1 MPFECP
7 LCTSRRPFLRVEKF
21 KNSYGD
27 ICVRVYQNTGGTAPW
42 KANGFE
48 AIWKANGWFETNLS
62 NANAGGGA
70 QIVEAYTVCRN
81 GHVALDDPGVGDAHK
96 VCTLGSVG
104 SGKSQLLHRLLQLD
118 PPIWDQAPQDDREPV
133 EVFISHKSLP
143 YGASPIDNPEEVV
156 ATVAANSEPLRIK
169 LLNLLRMKLKLQG
182 VRRRN
187 PLTGERETA
196 PVSILVDEIL
206 LRYFESEYA
215 DDPEYA
221 QEQANE
227 WGTNLRAPY
236 LYPITLT
243 KGGASATKHLAIVDL
258 PGEATREW
266 TTPTNN
272 PYVNSDDDL
281 SQLEDSATILA
292 IVDPVLA
299 DWCFNRLDGGTRSLA
314 LRPISDETTTTR
326 ETMRAESSAITRK
339 LLQDISHEVQNVDN
353 ASLTVIVISKCD
365 AIRYA
370 LEHAS
375 EDAPRG
381 QYDIGRWNDLIPKKQ
396 AVPFVRSAKNALSR
410 LSGRVED
417 SQPMASAQV
426 REFCNKFRMAP
437 DTRIQDHVA
446 ASLLADLSDPR
457 KFWNLVM
464 TGDEFDLTVNMFEL
478 PGGAVTHTVSLN
490 DPGNL
495 KPHSFAVESA
505 ASSWNRGISGERIQM
520 QDVAACALASALLAT
535 IVSENTVAQL
545 NANARPTYA
554 LTAARYRIAEDG
566 GEHTSDGAQAGC
578 FQALRHIIS
587 PALGV

>member
-1 MPFECP
+1 MPLECP
-7 LCTSRRPFLRVEKF
+7 LCASRRPFLRVERF
-21 KNSYGD
+21 KNSDGR
-27 ICVRVYQNTGGTAPW
+27 IGVRAYQDTGGIAAW
-42 KANGFE
+42 RANGFE
-48 AIWKANGWFETNLS
+48 SIPSDA
-62 NANAGGGA
+62 GA
-70 QIVEAYTVCRN
+70 QVVEAYTVCRN
-81 GHVALDDPGVGDAHK
+81 GHVALDDPGVGAAHK

-118 PPIWDQAPQDDREPV
+118 PPIWDQAPQNDREPV
-133 EVFISHKSLP
+133 GVFVSHKPLP
-143 YGASPIDNPEEVV
+143 YGASPIDNPDEVV
-156 ATVAANSEPLRIK
+156 ATAAANSEPLRTA
-169 LLNLLRMKLKLQG
+169 LLNLFRMELRLRE

-187 PLTGERETA
+187 PLTGDRET
-196 PVSILVDEIL
+196 VLVGTLVDEIL

-215 DDPEYA
+215 DDLEYA
-221 QEQANE
+221 QELADD

-243 KGGASATKHLAIVDL
+243 TGGTSLTKHLAIVDL

-299 DWCFNRLDGGTRSLA
+299 DWCFNRLDDSTRSLA

-339 LLQDISHEVQNVDN
+339 LLQDISHEVQDADN
-353 ASLTVIVISKCD
+353 ASLTVIAISKCD

-375 EDAPRG
+375 KDAPRG
-381 QYDIGRWNDLIPKKQ
+381 QYDIGRWNSLIPKEQ
-396 AVPFVRSAKNALSR
+396 VGPFVRSAKNALSR
-410 LSGRVED
+410 MSGRVEA

-426 REFCNKFRMAP
+426 REFFDKFRMAP
-437 DTRIQDHVA
+437 GMQIHAT
-446 ASLLADLSDPR
+446 ASLLADLSDPW

-464 TGDEFDLTVNMFEL
+464 TGEEFNLAVNMFTL

-490 DPGNL
+490 DPSNL

-505 ASSWNRGISGERIQM
+505 ASSWNRGVSGERIQM

-535 IVSENTVAQL
+535 IISENTVAQL
-545 NANARPTYA
+545 NASARPTYA

>member
-1 MPFECP
+1 MSLECP
-7 LCTSRRPFLRVEKF
+7 LCASRRPFLRVERF
-21 KNSYGD
+21 KNSDGR
-27 ICVRVYQNTGGTAPW
+27 IGVRAYQDTGGIAAW
-42 KANGFE
+42 RVNGFE
-48 AIWKANGWFETNLS
+48 SIPSDT
-62 NANAGGGA
+62 GA
-70 QIVEAYTVCRN
+70 QVVEAYTVCHN
-81 GHVALDDPGVGDAHK
+81 GHVALDDPGVGAAHK

-104 SGKSQLLHRLLQLD
+104 SGKSQFLHRLLQLD

-133 EVFISHKSLP
+133 GVFISHKPLP

-156 ATVAANSEPLRIK
+156 ATAAANSEPLRTT
-169 LLNLLRMKLKLQG
+169 LLNLFRMKLKLRG

-187 PLTGERETA
+187 PVTGERETA
-196 PVSILVDEIL
+196 LVSTLVDEIL

-215 DDPEYA
+215 DDLEYA
-221 QEQANE
+221 QELADD

-243 KGGASATKHLAIVDL
+243 TGGTSLTKHLAIVDL

-299 DWCFNRLDGGTRSLA
+299 DWCFNRLDDSTRSLA

-339 LLQDISHEVQNVDN
+339 LLQDISHEVQDADN
-353 ASLTVIVISKCD
+353 ASLTVIAISKCD

-375 EDAPRG
+375 KDAPRG
-381 QYDIGRWNDLIPKKQ
+381 QYDIGRWNDLIPKEQ
-396 AVPFVRSAKNALSR
+396 VGPFVRSAKNALSR
-410 LSGRVED
+410 MSGRVEA

-426 REFCNKFRMAP
+426 REFFDKFRMAP
-437 DTRIQDHVA
+437 GMQIHAT
-446 ASLLADLSDPR
+446 ASLLADLSDPW

-464 TGDEFDLTVNMFEL
+464 TGEEFNLAVNMFTL

-490 DPGNL
+490 DPSNL

-505 ASSWNRGISGERIQM
+505 ASSWNRGVSGERIQM

-535 IVSENTVAQL
+535 IISENTVAQL
-545 NANARPTYA
+545 NASARPTYA

>member
-1 MPFECP
+1 MPLECP
-7 LCTSRRPFLRVEKF
+7 LCASRRPFLRVERF
-21 KNSYGD
+21 KNSDGR
-27 ICVRVYQNTGGTAPW
+27 IGVRAYQDTGGIAAW
-42 KANGFE
+42 RANGFE
-48 AIWKANGWFETNLS
+48 SIPSDA
-62 NANAGGGA
+62 GA
-70 QIVEAYTVCRN
+70 QVVEAYTVCRN
-81 GHVALDDPGVGDAHK
+81 GHVALDDPGVGAAHK

-118 PPIWDQAPQDDREPV
+118 PPIWDQAPQNDREPV
-133 EVFISHKSLP
+133 GVFVSHKPLP
-143 YGASPIDNPEEVV
+143 YGASPIDNPDEVV
-156 ATVAANSEPLRIK
+156 ATAAANSEPLRTA
-169 LLNLLRMKLKLQG
+169 LLNLFRMELRLRE

-187 PLTGERETA
+187 PLTGDRET
-196 PVSILVDEIL
+196 VLVGTLVDEIL

-215 DDPEYA
+215 DDLEYA
-221 QEQANE
+221 QELADD

-243 KGGASATKHLAIVDL
+243 TGGISLTKHLAIVDL

-326 ETMRAESSAITRK
+326 QTMRAESSAITRK
-339 LLQDISHEVQNVDN
+339 LLQDISHEVQDADN
-353 ASLTVIVISKCD
+353 ASLTVIAISKCD

-375 EDAPRG
+375 KDAPRG
-381 QYDIGRWNDLIPKKQ
+381 QYDIGRWNDLIPKEQ
-396 AVPFVRSAKNALSR
+396 VGPFVRSAKNALSR
-410 LSGRVED
+410 MSGRVEA

-426 REFCNKFRMAP
+426 REFFDKFRMAP
-437 DTRIQDHVA
+437 GMQIHAT
-446 ASLLADLSDPR
+446 ASLLADLSDPW

-464 TGDEFDLTVNMFEL
+464 TGEEFNLAVNMFTL

-490 DPGNL
+490 DPSNL

-505 ASSWNRGISGERIQM
+505 ASSWNRGVSGERIQM

-535 IVSENTVAQL
+535 IISENTVAQL
-545 NANARPTYA
+545 NASARPTYA

>member
-1 MPFECP
+1 MPLECP
-7 LCTSRRPFLRVEKF
+7 LCASRRPFLRVERF
-21 KNSYGD
+21 KNSDGK
-27 ICVRVYQNTGGTAPW
+27 IGVRAYQDTGGAAAW
-42 KANGFE
+42 RANGFE
-48 AIWKANGWFETNLS
+48 SIPSDA
-62 NANAGGGA
+62 GA
-70 QIVEAYTVCRN
+70 QVIEAYTVCRN
-81 GHVALDDPGVGDAHK
+81 GHIALDDPGVGAAHK

-133 EVFISHKSLP
+133 GVFISHKPLP
-143 YGASPIDNPEEVV
+143 YGASPIDNPDEVV
-156 ATVAANSEPLRIK
+156 ATAAANSEPLRTA
-169 LLNLLRMKLKLQG
+169 LLNLFRMELRLRE

-187 PLTGERETA
+187 PLTGDRET
-196 PVSILVDEIL
+196 VLVGTLVDEIL

-215 DDPEYA
+215 DDLEYA
-221 QEQANE
+221 QELADD

-243 KGGASATKHLAIVDL
+243 TGGTSLTKHLAIVDL

-299 DWCFNRLDGGTRSLA
+299 DWCFNRLDGSTRSLA

-339 LLQDISHEVQNVDN
+339 LLQDISHEVQDADN
-353 ASLTVIVISKCD
+353 ASLTVIAISKCD

-375 EDAPRG
+375 KDAPRG
-381 QYDIGRWNDLIPKKQ
+381 QYDIGRWNDLIPKEQ
-396 AVPFVRSAKNALSR
+396 VGPFVRSAKNALSR
-410 LSGRVED
+410 MSGRVEA

-426 REFCNKFRMAP
+426 REFFDKFRMAP
-437 DTRIQDHVA
+437 GMQIHAT
-446 ASLLADLSDPR
+446 ASLLADLSDPW

-464 TGDEFDLTVNMFEL
+464 TGEEFNLAVNMFTL

-490 DPGNL
+490 DPSNL

-505 ASSWNRGISGERIQM
+505 ASSWNRGVSGERIQM

-535 IVSENTVAQL
+535 IISENTVAQL
-545 NANARPTYA
+545 NASARPTYA

>member
-1 MPFECP
+1 MPLECP
-7 LCTSRRPFLRVEKF
+7 LCASRRPFLRVERF
-21 KNSYGD
+21 KNSDGR
-27 ICVRVYQNTGGTAPW
+27 IGVRAYQDTGGIAAW
-42 KANGFE
+42 RANGFE
-48 AIWKANGWFETNLS
+48 SIPSDA
-62 NANAGGGA
+62 GA
-70 QIVEAYTVCRN
+70 QVVEAYTVCRN
-81 GHVALDDPGVGDAHK
+81 GHVALDDPGVGAAHK

-118 PPIWDQAPQDDREPV
+118 PPIWDQAPQNDREPV
-133 EVFISHKSLP
+133 GVFISHKPLP
-143 YGASPIDNPEEVV
+143 YGASPIDNPDEVV
-156 ATVAANSEPLRIK
+156 ATAAANSEPLRTA
-169 LLNLLRMKLKLQG
+169 LLNLFRMELRLRE

-187 PLTGERETA
+187 PLTGDRET
-196 PVSILVDEIL
+196 VLVGTLVDEIL

-215 DDPEYA
+215 DDLEYA
-221 QEQANE
+221 QELADD

-243 KGGASATKHLAIVDL
+243 TGGISLTKHLAIVDL

-339 LLQDISHEVQNVDN
+339 LLQDISHEVQDADN
-353 ASLTVIVISKCD
+353 ASLTVIAISKCD

-375 EDAPRG
+375 KDAPRG
-381 QYDIGRWNDLIPKKQ
+381 QYDIGRWNGLIPKEQ
-396 AVPFVRSAKNALSR
+396 VGPFVRSAKNALSR
-410 LSGRVED
+410 MSGRVEA

-426 REFCNKFRMAP
+426 REFFDKFRMAP
-437 DTRIQDHVA
+437 GMQIHAT
-446 ASLLADLSDPR
+446 ASLLADLSDPW

-464 TGDEFDLTVNMFEL
+464 TGEEFNLAVNMFTL

-490 DPGNL
+490 DPSNL

-505 ASSWNRGISGERIQM
+505 ASSWNRGVSGERIQM

-535 IVSENTVAQL
+535 IISENTVAQL
-545 NANARPTYA
+545 NASARPTYA

>member
-1 MPFECP
+1 MEAHMPLECP
-7 LCTSRRPFLRVEKF
+7 LCASRRPFLRVERF
-21 KNSYGD
+21 KNSDGR
-27 ICVRVYQNTGGTAPW
+27 IGVRAYQDTGGIAAW
-42 KANGFE
+42 RANGFE
-48 AIWKANGWFETNLS
+48 SIPSDA
-62 NANAGGGA
+62 GA
-70 QIVEAYTVCRN
+70 QVVEAYTVCRN
-81 GHVALDDPGVGDAHK
+81 GHVALDDPGVGAAHK

-133 EVFISHKSLP
+133 GVFISHKPLP
-143 YGASPIDNPEEVV
+143 YGASPIDNPDEVV
-156 ATVAANSEPLRIK
+156 ATAAANSEPLRTA
-169 LLNLLRMKLKLQG
+169 LLNLFRMELRLRE

-187 PLTGERETA
+187 PLTGDRET
-196 PVSILVDEIL
+196 VLVGTLVDEIL

-215 DDPEYA
+215 DDLEYA
-221 QEQANE
+221 QELADD

-243 KGGASATKHLAIVDL
+243 TGGTSLTKHLAIVDL

-299 DWCFNRLDGGTRSLA
+299 DWCFNRLDDSTRSLA

-339 LLQDISHEVQNVDN
+339 LLQDISHEVQDADN
-353 ASLTVIVISKCD
+353 ASLTVIAISKCD

-375 EDAPRG
+375 ENAPRG
-381 QYDIGRWNDLIPKKQ
+381 QYDIGRWNDLIPKEQ
-396 AVPFVRSAKNALSR
+396 VGPFVRSAKNALSR
-410 LSGRVED
+410 MSGRVEA

-426 REFCNKFRMAP
+426 REFFDKFRMAP
-437 DTRIQDHVA
+437 GMQIHAT
-446 ASLLADLSDPR
+446 ASLLADLSDPW

-464 TGDEFDLTVNMFEL
+464 TGEEFNLAVNMFTL

-490 DPGNL
+490 DPSNL

-505 ASSWNRGISGERIQM
+505 ASSWNRGVSGERIQM

-535 IVSENTVAQL
+535 IISENTVAQL
-545 NANARPTYA
+545 NASARPTYA

>member
-1 MPFECP
+1 MSLECP
-7 LCTSRRPFLRVEKF
+7 LCASRRPFLRVERF
-21 KNSYGD
+21 KNSDGG
-27 ICVRVYQNTGGTAPW
+27 IGVRAYQDTGGIAAW
-42 KANGFE
+42 RANGFE
-48 AIWKANGWFETNLS
+48 SIPSDA
-62 NANAGGGA
+62 GA
-70 QIVEAYTVCRN
+70 QVVEAYTVCRN
-81 GHVALDDPGVGDAHK
+81 GHVALDNPEVGAAHK

-118 PPIWDQAPQDDREPV
+118 PPVWGQAPQDDRTPV
-133 EVFISHKSLP
+133 GVFISHKPLP
-143 YGASPIDNPEEVV
+143 YGAPPIDNPNEVV
-156 ATVAANSEPLRIK
+156 ATAAANSESLRNT
-169 LLNLLRMKLKLQG
+169 LLNLFRLELKLRG
-182 VRRRN
+182 VRRWN
-187 PLTGERETA
+187 PITGGRETA
-196 PVSILVDEIL
+196 LVSTLVDEIL
-206 LRYFESEYA
+206 FRYFESQYA

-221 QEQANE
+221 QEQADD

-243 KGGASATKHLAIVDL
+243 RGGTSSTKHLAIVDL

-266 TTPTNN
+266 TTPTSN

-299 DWCFNRLDGGTRSLA
+299 DWCFNKLDDSTRRLA

-326 ETMRAESSAITRK
+326 QTMRTESSSITRK
-339 LLQDISHEVQNVDN
+339 LLQDISHQVHNVDN

-375 EDAPRG
+375 ENAPRG
-381 QYDIGRWNDLIPKKQ
+381 RYDIGRWNDLIPKEQ
-396 AVPFVRSAKNALSR
+396 VGPFVHSAKNALSQ
-410 LSGRVED
+410 LSDRVEN
-417 SQPMASAQV
+417 SKITASARV
-426 REFCNKFRMAP
+426 REFLDKFRMAP
-437 DTRIQDHVA
+437 VSMQDHVA
-446 ASLLADLSDPR
+446 ASLLANLSDPWR
-457 KFWNLVM
+457 FWNLVM
-464 TGDEFDLTVNMFEL
+464 TGEEFDLAVNMFTL

-490 DPGNL
+490 DTGNL
-495 KPHSFAVESA
+495 KPHSFIVESA
-505 ASSWNRGISGERIQM
+505 ASSWNRGVSGERVQM
-520 QDVAACALASALLAT
+520 QDVAACALASALLAS

-545 NANARPTYA
+545 NANACPTYA

-566 GEHTSDGAQAGC
+566 GEQTSDGAQAGC

>member
-1 MPFECP
+1 MPLECP
-7 LCTSRRPFLRVEKF
+7 LCASRRPFLRVERF
-21 KNSYGD
+21 KNSDGR
-27 ICVRVYQNTGGTAPW
+27 IGVRAYQDTGGIAAW
-42 KANGFE
+42 RANGFE
-48 AIWKANGWFETNLS
+48 SIPS
-62 NANAGGGA
+62 DAGA
-70 QIVEAYTVCRN
+70 RVVEAYTVCCN
-81 GHVALDDPGVGDAHK
+81 GHVALNDPGVGAAHK

-118 PPIWDQAPQDDREPV
+118 PPIWDQAPQNDREPV
-133 EVFISHKSLP
+133 GVFVSHKPLP
-143 YGASPIDNPEEVV
+143 YGASPIDNPDEVV
-156 ATVAANSEPLRIK
+156 ATAAANSEPLRTA
-169 LLNLLRMKLKLQG
+169 LLNLFRMELRLRE

-187 PLTGERETA
+187 PLTGDRET
-196 PVSILVDEIL
+196 VLVGTLVDEIL

-215 DDPEYA
+215 DDLEYA
-221 QEQANE
+221 QELADD

-243 KGGASATKHLAIVDL
+243 TGGTSLTKHLAIVDL

-299 DWCFNRLDGGTRSLA
+299 DWCFNRLDDSTRSLA

-339 LLQDISHEVQNVDN
+339 LLQDISHEVQDADN
-353 ASLTVIVISKCD
+353 ASLTVIAISKCD

-375 EDAPRG
+375 ENAPRG
-381 QYDIGRWNDLIPKKQ
+381 QYDIGRWNDLIPKEQ
-396 AVPFVRSAKNALSR
+396 VGPFVRSAKNALSR
-410 LSGRVED
+410 MSGRVEA

-426 REFCNKFRMAP
+426 REFFDKFRMAP
-437 DTRIQDHVA
+437 GMQIHAT
-446 ASLLADLSDPR
+446 ASLLADLSDPW

-464 TGDEFDLTVNMFEL
+464 TGEEFNLAVNMFTL

-490 DPGNL
+490 DPSNL

-505 ASSWNRGISGERIQM
+505 ASSWNRGVSGERIQM

-535 IVSENTVAQL
+535 IISENTVAQL
-545 NANARPTYA
+545 NASARPTYA

>member
-1 MPFECP
+1 MPLECP
-7 LCTSRRPFLRVEKF
+7 LCASRRPFLRVERF
-21 KNSYGD
+21 KNSDGR
-27 ICVRVYQNTGGTAPW
+27 IGVRAYQDTGGIAAW
-42 KANGFE
+42 RANGFE
-48 AIWKANGWFETNLS
+48 SIPSDA
-62 NANAGGGA
+62 GA
-70 QIVEAYTVCRN
+70 QVVEAYTVCRN
-81 GHVALDDPGVGDAHK
+81 GHVALDDPGVGAAHK

-133 EVFISHKSLP
+133 GVFVSHKPLP
-143 YGASPIDNPEEVV
+143 YGASPIDNPDEVV
-156 ATVAANSEPLRIK
+156 ATAAANSEPLRTA
-169 LLNLLRMKLKLQG
+169 LLNLFRMELRLRE

-187 PLTGERETA
+187 PLTGDRET
-196 PVSILVDEIL
+196 VLVGTLVDEIL

-215 DDPEYA
+215 DDLEYA
-221 QEQANE
+221 QELADD

-243 KGGASATKHLAIVDL
+243 TGGTSLTKHLAIVDL

-299 DWCFNRLDGGTRSLA
+299 DWCFNRLDDSTRSLA

-339 LLQDISHEVQNVDN
+339 LLQDISHEVQDADN
-353 ASLTVIVISKCD
+353 ASLTVIAISKCD

-375 EDAPRG
+375 KDAPRG
-381 QYDIGRWNDLIPKKQ
+381 QYDIGRWNDLIPKEQ
-396 AVPFVRSAKNALSR
+396 VGPFVRSAKNALSR
-410 LSGRVED
+410 MSGRVEA

-426 REFCNKFRMAP
+426 REFFDKFRMAP
-437 DTRIQDHVA
+437 GMQIHAT
-446 ASLLADLSDPR
+446 ASLLADLSDPW

-464 TGDEFDLTVNMFEL
+464 TGEEFNLAVNMFTL

-495 KPHSFAVESA
+495 KSHSFAVESA

-520 QDVAACALASALLAT
+520 QDVAACALASALLGT
-535 IVSENTVAQL
+535 IISENTVAQL
-545 NANARPTYA
+545 NASARPTYA

>member
-1 MPFECP
+1 MPLECP
-7 LCTSRRPFLRVEKF
+7 LCASRRPFLRVERF
-21 KNSYGD
+21 KNSDGK
-27 ICVRVYQNTGGTAPW
+27 IGVRAYQDTGGAAAW
-42 KANGFE
+42 RANGFE
-48 AIWKANGWFETNLS
+48 SIPSDA
-62 NANAGGGA
+62 GA
-70 QIVEAYTVCRN
+70 QVIEAYTVCRN
-81 GHVALDDPGVGDAHK
+81 GHIALDDPGVGAAHK

-133 EVFISHKSLP
+133 GVFISHKPLP
-143 YGASPIDNPEEVV
+143 YGASPIDNPDEVV
-156 ATVAANSEPLRIK
+156 ATAAANSEPLRTT
-169 LLNLLRMKLKLQG
+169 LLNLFRTELRLRG

-187 PLTGERETA
+187 PLTGDRETA
-196 PVSILVDEIL
+196 LVSTLVDEIL

-215 DDPEYA
+215 DDLEYA
-221 QEQANE
+221 QEQADD

-243 KGGASATKHLAIVDL
+243 AGGASFTKHLAIVDL

-299 DWCFNRLDGGTRSLA
+299 DWCFNRLDASTRSLA

-339 LLQDISHEVQNVDN
+339 LLQDISHEVQDVDN

-375 EDAPRG
+375 DDAPRG
-381 QYDIGRWNDLIPKKQ
+381 QYDIGRWNDLIPKEQ
-396 AVPFVRSAKNALSR
+396 VGPFVHSAKNALSQ
-410 LSGRVED
+410 LSDRVEG
-417 SQPMASAQV
+417 SKITASARV
-426 REFCNKFRMAP
+426 REFLDKFRMAP
-437 DTRIQDHVA
+437 VSMQDHVA
-446 ASLLADLSDPR
+446 ASLLANLSDPWR
-457 KFWNLVM
+457 FWNLVM
-464 TGDEFDLTVNMFEL
+464 TGEEFDLAVNMFTL

-490 DPGNL
+490 DTGNL
-495 KPHSFAVESA
+495 KPHSFTVESA
-505 ASSWNRGISGERIQM
+505 ASSWNRGVSGERVQM

-535 IVSENTVAQL
+535 IISENTVAQL
-545 NANARPTYA
+545 NASARPTYA

-578 FQALRHIIS
+578 FQALRHVIS

>member
-1 MPFECP
+1 MPLECP
-7 LCTSRRPFLRVEKF
+7 LCASRRPFLRVERF
-21 KNSYGD
+21 KNSDGR
-27 ICVRVYQNTGGTAPW
+27 IGVRAYQDTGGIAAW
-42 KANGFE
+42 RANGFE
-48 AIWKANGWFETNLS
+48 SIPSDA
-62 NANAGGGA
+62 GA
-70 QIVEAYTVCRN
+70 QVVEAYTVCRN
-81 GHVALDDPGVGDAHK
+81 GHVALDDPGVGAAHK

-133 EVFISHKSLP
+133 GVFISHKPLP
-143 YGASPIDNPEEVV
+143 YGASPIDNPDEVV
-156 ATVAANSEPLRIK
+156 ATAAANSEPLRTA
-169 LLNLLRMKLKLQG
+169 LLNLFRMELKLRE

-187 PLTGERETA
+187 PLTGARETA
-196 PVSILVDEIL
+196 LVGTLVDEIL

-221 QEQANE
+221 QEQADD

-243 KGGASATKHLAIVDL
+243 TGGISLTKHMAIVDL

-299 DWCFNRLDGGTRSLA
+299 DWCFNRLDDGTRSLA

-326 ETMRAESSAITRK
+326 QTMRAESSAITRK
-339 LLQDISHEVQNVDN
+339 LLQDISHEVQDVDN

-375 EDAPRG
+375 DNAPRTH
-381 QYDIGRWNDLIPKKQ
+381 YDSGRWNDLIPKEQ
-396 AVPFVRSAKNALSR
+396 VGPFVRSAKNALSR
-410 LSGRVED
+410 MGGRVEG
-417 SQPMASAQV
+417 SQLMASAQV
-426 REFCNKFRMAP
+426 REFFDKFRMAP
-437 DTRIQDHVA
+437 GMQTHVT
-446 ASLLADLSDPR
+446 ASLLADLSDPW

-464 TGDEFDLTVNMFEL
+464 TGDEFNLAVNMFTL

-520 QDVAACALASALLAT
+520 QDVAACALASALLST
-535 IVSENTVAQL
+535 IISENTVAQL

>member
-1 MPFECP
+1 MPLECP
-7 LCTSRRPFLRVEKF
+7 LCASRRPFLRVERF
-21 KNSYGD
+21 KNSDGR
-27 ICVRVYQNTGGTAPW
+27 IGVRAYQDTGGIAAW
-42 KANGFE
+42 RANGFE
-48 AIWKANGWFETNLS
+48 SIPSDA
-62 NANAGGGA
+62 GA
-70 QIVEAYTVCRN
+70 QVVEAYTVCRN
-81 GHVALDDPGVGDAHK
+81 GHVALDDPGVGAAHK

-118 PPIWDQAPQDDREPV
+118 PPIWDQAPQNDREPV
-133 EVFISHKSLP
+133 GVFVSHKPLP
-143 YGASPIDNPEEVV
+143 YGASPIDNPDEVV
-156 ATVAANSEPLRIK
+156 ATAAANSEPLRTA
-169 LLNLLRMKLKLQG
+169 LLNLFRMELRLRE

-187 PLTGERETA
+187 PLTGDRET
-196 PVSILVDEIL
+196 VLVGTLVDEIL

-215 DDPEYA
+215 DDLEYA
-221 QEQANE
+221 QELADD

-243 KGGASATKHLAIVDL
+243 TGGTSLTKHLAIVDL

-299 DWCFNRLDGGTRSLA
+299 DWCFNRLDDSTRSLA

-339 LLQDISHEVQNVDN
+339 LLQDISHEVQDADN
-353 ASLTVIVISKCD
+353 ASLTVIAISKCD

-381 QYDIGRWNDLIPKKQ
+381 QYDIGRWNDLIPKEQ
-396 AVPFVRSAKNALSR
+396 VGPFVRSAKNALSR
-410 LSGRVED
+410 MSGRVEA

-426 REFCNKFRMAP
+426 REFFDKFRMAP
-437 DTRIQDHVA
+437 GMQIHAT
-446 ASLLADLSDPR
+446 ASLLADLSDPW

-464 TGDEFDLTVNMFEL
+464 TGEEFNLAVNMFTL

-490 DPGNL
+490 DPSNL

-505 ASSWNRGISGERIQM
+505 ASSWNRGVSGERIQM

-535 IVSENTVAQL
+535 IISENTVAQL
-545 NANARPTYA
+545 NASARPTYA

>member
-1 MPFECP
+1 MPLECP
-7 LCTSRRPFLRVEKF
+7 LCASRRPFLRVERF
-21 KNSYGD
+21 KNSDGR
-27 ICVRVYQNTGGTAPW
+27 IGVRAYQDTGGIAAW
-42 KANGFE
+42 RANGFE
-48 AIWKANGWFETNLS
+48 SIPSDA
-62 NANAGGGA
+62 GA
-70 QIVEAYTVCRN
+70 QVVEAYTVCRN
-81 GHVALDDPGVGDAHK
+81 GHVALDDPGVGAAHK

-133 EVFISHKSLP
+133 GVFISHKPLP
-143 YGASPIDNPEEVV
+143 YGASPIDNPDEVV
-156 ATVAANSEPLRIK
+156 ATAAANSEPLRTA
-169 LLNLLRMKLKLQG
+169 LLNLFRMELRLRE

-187 PLTGERETA
+187 PLTGDRET
-196 PVSILVDEIL
+196 VLVGTLVDEIL

-215 DDPEYA
+215 DDLEYA
-221 QEQANE
+221 QELADD

-243 KGGASATKHLAIVDL
+243 TGGTSLTKHLAIVDL

-299 DWCFNRLDGGTRSLA
+299 DWCFNRLDDSTRSLA

-339 LLQDISHEVQNVDN
+339 LLQDISHEVQDADN

-375 EDAPRG
+375 ENAPHGR
-381 QYDIGRWNDLIPKKQ
+381 YDIGRWNDLIPKEQ
-396 AVPFVRSAKNALSR
+396 VGPFVRSAKNALSR
-410 LSGRVED
+410 MSGRVEA

-426 REFCNKFRMAP
+426 REFFDKFRMAP
-437 DTRIQDHVA
+437 GMQIHAT
-446 ASLLADLSDPR
+446 ASLLADLSDPW

-464 TGDEFDLTVNMFEL
+464 TGEEFNLAVNMFTL

-490 DPGNL
+490 DPSNL

-505 ASSWNRGISGERIQM
+505 ASSWNRGVSGERIQM

-535 IVSENTVAQL
+535 IISENTVAQL
-545 NANARPTYA
+545 NASARPTYA

>member
-1 MPFECP
+1 MPLECP
-7 LCTSRRPFLRVEKF
+7 LCASRRPFLRVERF
-21 KNSYGD
+21 KNSDGR
-27 ICVRVYQNTGGTAPW
+27 IGVRAYQDTGGIAAW
-42 KANGFE
+42 RANGFE
-48 AIWKANGWFETNLS
+48 SIPSDA
-62 NANAGGGA
+62 GA
-70 QIVEAYTVCRN
+70 QVVEAYTVCRN
-81 GHVALDDPGVGDAHK
+81 GHVALDDPGVGAAHK

-118 PPIWDQAPQDDREPV
+118 PPIWDQAPQNDREPV
-133 EVFISHKSLP
+133 GVFISHKPLP
-143 YGASPIDNPEEVV
+143 YGASPIDNPDEVV
-156 ATVAANSEPLRIK
+156 ATAAANSEPLRTA
-169 LLNLLRMKLKLQG
+169 LLNLFRMELRLRE

-187 PLTGERETA
+187 PLTGDRET
-196 PVSILVDEIL
+196 VLVGTLVDEIL

-215 DDPEYA
+215 DDLEYA
-221 QEQANE
+221 QELADD

-243 KGGASATKHLAIVDL
+243 TGGISLTKHLAIVDL

-339 LLQDISHEVQNVDN
+339 LLQDISHEVQDADN
-353 ASLTVIVISKCD
+353 ASLTVIAISKCD

-375 EDAPRG
+375 KDAPRG
-381 QYDIGRWNDLIPKKQ
+381 QYDIGRWNDLIPKEQ
-396 AVPFVRSAKNALSR
+396 VGPFVRSAKNALSR
-410 LSGRVED
+410 MSGRVEA
-417 SQPMASAQV
+417 SQPIASAQV
-426 REFCNKFRMAP
+426 REFFDKFRMAP
-437 DTRIQDHVA
+437 GMQIHAT
-446 ASLLADLSDPR
+446 ASLLADLSDPW

-464 TGDEFDLTVNMFEL
+464 TGEEFNLAVNMFTL

-490 DPGNL
+490 DPSNL

-505 ASSWNRGISGERIQM
+505 ASSWNRGVSGERIQM

-535 IVSENTVAQL
+535 IISENTVAQL
-545 NANARPTYA
+545 NASARPTYA

>member
-1 MPFECP
+1 MPLECP
-7 LCTSRRPFLRVEKF
+7 LCASRRPFLRVERF
-21 KNSYGD
+21 KNSDGR
-27 ICVRVYQNTGGTAPW
+27 IGVRAYQDTGGIAAW
-42 KANGFE
+42 RANGFE
-48 AIWKANGWFETNLS
+48 SIPSDA
-62 NANAGGGA
+62 GA
-70 QIVEAYTVCRN
+70 QVIEAYTVCRN
-81 GHVALDDPGVGDAHK
+81 GHVALDDPGVGAAHK

-133 EVFISHKSLP
+133 GVFISHKPLP
-143 YGASPIDNPEEVV
+143 YGASPIDNPDEVV
-156 ATVAANSEPLRIK
+156 ATAAANSEPLRTA
-169 LLNLLRMKLKLQG
+169 LLNLFRMELRLRE

-187 PLTGERETA
+187 PLTGDRET
-196 PVSILVDEIL
+196 VLVGTLVDEIL

-215 DDPEYA
+215 DDLEYA
-221 QEQANE
+221 QELADD

-243 KGGASATKHLAIVDL
+243 TGGTSLTKHLAIVDL

-299 DWCFNRLDGGTRSLA
+299 DWCFNRLDDSTRSLA

-339 LLQDISHEVQNVDN
+339 LLQDISHEVQDADN
-353 ASLTVIVISKCD
+353 ASLTVIAISKCD

-375 EDAPRG
+375 NDAPRG
-381 QYDIGRWNDLIPKKQ
+381 QYDIGRWNDLIPKEQ
-396 AVPFVRSAKNALSR
+396 VGPFVRSAKNALSR
-410 LSGRVED
+410 MSGRVEA
-417 SQPMASAQV
+417 SQPMSSAQV
-426 REFCNKFRMAP
+426 REFFDKFRMAP
-437 DTRIQDHVA
+437 GMQIHAT
-446 ASLLADLSDPR
+446 ASLLADLSDPW

-464 TGDEFDLTVNMFEL
+464 TGEEFNLAVNMFTL

-490 DPGNL
+490 DPSNL

-505 ASSWNRGISGERIQM
+505 ASSWNRGVSGERIQM

-535 IVSENTVAQL
+535 IISENTVAQL
-545 NANARPTYA
+545 NASARPTYA

>member
-1 MPFECP
+1 MPLECP
-7 LCTSRRPFLRVEKF
+7 LCASRRPFLRVERF
-21 KNSYGD
+21 KNSDGR
-27 ICVRVYQNTGGTAPW
+27 IGVRAYQDTGGIAAW
-42 KANGFE
+42 RANGFE
-48 AIWKANGWFETNLS
+48 SIPSDA
-62 NANAGGGA
+62 GA
-70 QIVEAYTVCRN
+70 QVVEAYTVCRN
-81 GHVALDDPGVGDAHK
+81 GHVALDDPGVGAAHK

-118 PPIWDQAPQDDREPV
+118 PPIWDQAPQNDREPV
-133 EVFISHKSLP
+133 GVFISHKPLP
-143 YGASPIDNPEEVV
+143 YGASPIDNPDEVV
-156 ATVAANSEPLRIK
+156 ATAAANSEPLRTA
-169 LLNLLRMKLKLQG
+169 LLNLFRMELRLRE

-187 PLTGERETA
+187 PLTGDRET
-196 PVSILVDEIL
+196 VLVGTLVDEIL

-215 DDPEYA
+215 DDLEYA
-221 QEQANE
+221 QELADD

-243 KGGASATKHLAIVDL
+243 TGGTSLTKHLAIVDL

-339 LLQDISHEVQNVDN
+339 LLQDISHEVQDADN
-353 ASLTVIVISKCD
+353 ASLTVIAISKCD

-375 EDAPRG
+375 KDAPRG
-381 QYDIGRWNDLIPKKQ
+381 QYDIGRWNDLIPKEQ
-396 AVPFVRSAKNALSR
+396 VGPFVRSAKNALSR
-410 LSGRVED
+410 MSGRVEA

-426 REFCNKFRMAP
+426 REFFDKFRMAP
-437 DTRIQDHVA
+437 GMQIHAT
-446 ASLLADLSDPR
+446 ASLLADLSDPW

-464 TGDEFDLTVNMFEL
+464 TGEEFNLAVNMFTL

-490 DPGNL
+490 DPSNL

-505 ASSWNRGISGERIQM
+505 ASSWNRGVSGERIQM

-535 IVSENTVAQL
+535 IISENTVAQL
-545 NANARPTYA
+545 NASARPTYA

>member
-1 MPFECP
+1 MPLECP
-7 LCTSRRPFLRVEKF
+7 LCASRRPFLRVERF
-21 KNSYGD
+21 KNSDGR
-27 ICVRVYQNTGGTAPW
+27 IGVRAYQDTGGIAAW
-42 KANGFE
+42 RANGFE
-48 AIWKANGWFETNLS
+48 SIPSDA
-62 NANAGGGA
+62 GA
-70 QIVEAYTVCRN
+70 QVVEAYTVCRN
-81 GHVALDDPGVGDAHK
+81 GHVALDDPGVGAAHK

-118 PPIWDQAPQDDREPV
+118 PPIWDQAPQNDREPV
-133 EVFISHKSLP
+133 GVFISHKPLP
-143 YGASPIDNPEEVV
+143 YGASPIDNPDEVV
-156 ATVAANSEPLRIK
+156 ATAAANSEPLRTA
-169 LLNLLRMKLKLQG
+169 LLNLFRMELRLRE

-187 PLTGERETA
+187 PLTGDRET
-196 PVSILVDEIL
+196 VLVGTLVDEIL

-215 DDPEYA
+215 DDLEYA
-221 QEQANE
+221 QELADD

-243 KGGASATKHLAIVDL
+243 TGGTSLTKHLAIVDL

-299 DWCFNRLDGGTRSLA
+299 DWCFNRLDDSTRSLA

-375 EDAPRG
+375 ENAPRG
-381 QYDIGRWNDLIPKKQ
+381 QYDIGRWNDLIPKEQ
-396 AVPFVRSAKNALSR
+396 VGPFVRSAKNALSR
-410 LSGRVED
+410 MSGRVEA

-426 REFCNKFRMAP
+426 REFFDKFRMAP
-437 DTRIQDHVA
+437 GMQIHAT
-446 ASLLADLSDPR
+446 ASLLADLSDPW

-464 TGDEFDLTVNMFEL
+464 TGEEFNLAVNMFTL

-490 DPGNL
+490 DPSNL

-505 ASSWNRGISGERIQM
+505 ASSWNRGVSGERIQM

-535 IVSENTVAQL
+535 IISENTVAQL
-545 NANARPTYA
+545 NASARPTYA

>member
-1 MPFECP
+1 MPLECP
-7 LCTSRRPFLRVEKF
+7 LCTSRRPFLRIEKF

-27 ICVRVYQNTGGTAPW
+27 ICIRAYQDTGGVAAW

-48 AIWKANGWFETNLS
+48 AIWKANGWFETNRS
-62 NANAGGGA
+62 NAGGGA

-81 GHVALDDPGVGDAHK
+81 GHVALDDPGVGAAHK

-133 EVFISHKSLP
+133 GVFISHKPLP

-156 ATVAANSEPLRIK
+156 ATAAANSEPLRAT
-169 LLNLLRMKLKLQG
+169 LRNLFQMELKIRG

-196 PVSILVDEIL
+196 PVNTLVDEIL

-221 QEQANE
+221 QEQADE

-243 KGGASATKHLAIVDL
+243 ASGTSATKHLAIVDL

-266 TTPTNN
+266 TTPTDN

-314 LRPISDETTTTR
+314 LRPISDETATTR
-326 ETMRAESSAITRK
+326 ETMRAKSSTTTRK
-339 LLQDISHEVQNVDN
+339 LLQGISNEVQNVDN
-353 ASLTVIVISKCD
+353 AALTVIVISKCD

-370 LEHAS
+370 LERAS
-375 EDAPRG
+375 ENAPRG
-381 QYDIGRWNDLIPKKQ
+381 QYDIGRWNDLIPEEQ
-396 AVPFVRSAKNALSR
+396 VDPFVRSANNALSR
-410 LSGRVED
+410 LSGRVEE
-417 SQPMASAQV
+417 SQAMASIQV
-426 REFCNKFRMAP
+426 REFFNKFRMAP
-437 DTRIQDHVA
+437 DTRIRDHIA

-478 PGGAVTHTVSLN
+478 PGGSVTHTVSLN
-490 DPGNL
+490 DLGNL
-495 KPHSFAVESA
+495 KPRSFAVGSA
-505 ASSWNRGISGERIQM
+505 DRKS
-520 QDVAACALASALLAT
+520 V
-535 IVSENTVAQL
+535 V
-545 NANARPTYA
+545 
-554 LTAARYRIAEDG
+554 
-566 GEHTSDGAQAGC
+566 
-578 FQALRHIIS
+578 
-587 PALGV
+587 

>member
-1 MPFECP
+1 MPLECP
-7 LCTSRRPFLRVEKF
+7 LCASRRPFLRVERF
-21 KNSYGD
+21 KNSDGR
-27 ICVRVYQNTGGTAPW
+27 IGVRAYQDTGGIAAW
-42 KANGFE
+42 RANGFE
-48 AIWKANGWFETNLS
+48 SIPSDA
-62 NANAGGGA
+62 GA
-70 QIVEAYTVCRN
+70 QVVEAYTVCRN
-81 GHVALDDPGVGDAHK
+81 GHVALDDPGVGAAHK

-133 EVFISHKSLP
+133 GVFISHKPLP
-143 YGASPIDNPEEVV
+143 YGASPIDNPDEVV
-156 ATVAANSEPLRIK
+156 ATAAANSEPLRTA
-169 LLNLLRMKLKLQG
+169 LLNLFRMELRLRE

-187 PLTGERETA
+187 PLTGDRET
-196 PVSILVDEIL
+196 VLVGTLVDEIL

-215 DDPEYA
+215 DDLEYA
-221 QEQANE
+221 QELADD

-243 KGGASATKHLAIVDL
+243 TGGTSLTKHLAIVDL

-339 LLQDISHEVQNVDN
+339 LLQDISHEVQDAEN
-353 ASLTVIVISKCD
+353 ASLTVIAISKCD

-375 EDAPRG
+375 NDAPRG
-381 QYDIGRWNDLIPKKQ
+381 QYDIGRWNDLIPKEQ
-396 AVPFVRSAKNALSR
+396 VGPFVRSAKNALSR
-410 LSGRVED
+410 MSGRVEA

-426 REFCNKFRMAP
+426 REFFDKFRMAP
-437 DTRIQDHVA
+437 GMQIHAT
-446 ASLLADLSDPR
+446 ASLLADLSDPW

-464 TGDEFDLTVNMFEL
+464 TGEEFNLAVNMFTL

-490 DPGNL
+490 DPSNL

-505 ASSWNRGISGERIQM
+505 ASSWNRGVSGERIQM

-535 IVSENTVAQL
+535 IISENTVAQL
-545 NANARPTYA
+545 NASARPTYA

>member
-1 MPFECP
+1 MPLECP
-7 LCTSRRPFLRVEKF
+7 LCASRRPFLRVERF
-21 KNSYGD
+21 KNSDGR
-27 ICVRVYQNTGGTAPW
+27 IGVRAYQDTGGIAAW
-42 KANGFE
+42 RANGFE
-48 AIWKANGWFETNLS
+48 SIPSDA
-62 NANAGGGA
+62 GA
-70 QIVEAYTVCRN
+70 QVIEAYTVCRN
-81 GHVALDDPGVGDAHK
+81 GHVALDDPGVGAAHK

-133 EVFISHKSLP
+133 GVFISHKPLP
-143 YGASPIDNPEEVV
+143 YGASPIDNPDEVV
-156 ATVAANSEPLRIK
+156 ATAAANSEPLRTA
-169 LLNLLRMKLKLQG
+169 LLNLFRMELRLRE

-187 PLTGERETA
+187 PLTGDRET
-196 PVSILVDEIL
+196 VLVGTLVDEIL

-215 DDPEYA
+215 DDLEYA
-221 QEQANE
+221 QELADD

-243 KGGASATKHLAIVDL
+243 TGGTSLTKHLAIVDL

-299 DWCFNRLDGGTRSLA
+299 DWCFNRLDDSTRSLA

-326 ETMRAESSAITRK
+326 ETMLAESSAITRK
-339 LLQDISHEVQNVDN
+339 LLQDISHEVQDADN
-353 ASLTVIVISKCD
+353 ASLTVIAISKCD

-375 EDAPRG
+375 NDAPRG
-381 QYDIGRWNDLIPKKQ
+381 QYDIGRWNDLIPKEQ
-396 AVPFVRSAKNALSR
+396 VGPFVRSAKNALSR
-410 LSGRVED
+410 MSGRVEA

-426 REFCNKFRMAP
+426 REFFDKFRMAP
-437 DTRIQDHVA
+437 GMQIHAT
-446 ASLLADLSDPR
+446 ASLLADLSDPW

-464 TGDEFDLTVNMFEL
+464 TGEEFNLAVNMFTL
-478 PGGAVTHTVSLN
+478 PGGAVTRTVSLN
-490 DPGNL
+490 DPSNL

-505 ASSWNRGISGERIQM
+505 ASSWNRGVSGERIQM

-535 IVSENTVAQL
+535 IISENTVAQL
-545 NANARPTYA
+545 NASARPTYA

>member
-1 MPFECP
+1 MPLECP
-7 LCTSRRPFLRVEKF
+7 LCASRRPFLRVERF
-21 KNSYGD
+21 KNSDGR
-27 ICVRVYQNTGGTAPW
+27 IGVRAYQDTGGIAAW
-42 KANGFE
+42 RANGFE
-48 AIWKANGWFETNLS
+48 SIPSDA
-62 NANAGGGA
+62 GA
-70 QIVEAYTVCRN
+70 QVVEAYTVCRN
-81 GHVALDDPGVGDAHK
+81 GHVALDDPGVGAAHK

-118 PPIWDQAPQDDREPV
+118 PPIWDQAPQNDREPV
-133 EVFISHKSLP
+133 GVFVSHKPLP
-143 YGASPIDNPEEVV
+143 YGASPIDNPDEVV
-156 ATVAANSEPLRIK
+156 ATAAANSEPLRTA
-169 LLNLLRMKLKLQG
+169 LLNLFRMELRLRE

-187 PLTGERETA
+187 PLTGDRET
-196 PVSILVDEIL
+196 VLVGTLVDEIL

-215 DDPEYA
+215 DDLEYA
-221 QEQANE
+221 QELADD

-243 KGGASATKHLAIVDL
+243 TGGTSLTKHLAIVDL

-299 DWCFNRLDGGTRSLA
+299 DWCFNRLDDSTRSLA

-339 LLQDISHEVQNVDN
+339 LLQDISHEVRDVNN

-375 EDAPRG
+375 EDAPCG
-381 QYDIGRWNDLIPKKQ
+381 QYDIGRWNDLIPREQ
-396 AVPFVRSAKNALSR
+396 AGLFVRSAKNALSWLSVR
-410 LSGRVED
+410 LDD
-417 SQPMASAQV
+417 SQLTASAQV

-437 DTRIQDHVA
+437 DTRMQDHVA
-446 ASLLADLSDPR
+446 ASLLADMSDPW

-464 TGDEFDLTVNMFEL
+464 TGEEFELAVNMFEL

-495 KPHSFAVESA
+495 RPRSFAVGSA
-505 ASSWNRGISGERIQM
+505 ASSWNRGVSGERIQM

>member
-1 MPFECP
+1 MPLECP
-7 LCTSRRPFLRVEKF
+7 LCASRRPFLRVERF
-21 KNSYGD
+21 KNSDGR
-27 ICVRVYQNTGGTAPW
+27 IGVRAYQDTGGIAAW
-42 KANGFE
+42 RANGFE
-48 AIWKANGWFETNLS
+48 SIPSDA
-62 NANAGGGA
+62 GA
-70 QIVEAYTVCRN
+70 QVVEAYTVCRN
-81 GHVALDDPGVGDAHK
+81 GHVALDDPGVGAAHK

-133 EVFISHKSLP
+133 GVFVSHKPLP
-143 YGASPIDNPEEVV
+143 YGASPIDNPDEVV
-156 ATVAANSEPLRIK
+156 ATAAANSEPLRTA
-169 LLNLLRMKLKLQG
+169 LLNLFRMELRLRE

-187 PLTGERETA
+187 PLTGDRET
-196 PVSILVDEIL
+196 VLVGTLVDEIL

-215 DDPEYA
+215 DDLEYA
-221 QEQANE
+221 QELADD

-243 KGGASATKHLAIVDL
+243 TGGTSLTKHLAIVDL

-299 DWCFNRLDGGTRSLA
+299 DWCFNRLDDSTRSLA

-339 LLQDISHEVQNVDN
+339 LLQDISHEVQDADN
-353 ASLTVIVISKCD
+353 ASLTVIAISKCD

-375 EDAPRG
+375 NDAPRG
-381 QYDIGRWNDLIPKKQ
+381 QYDIGRWNDLIPKEQ
-396 AVPFVRSAKNALSR
+396 VGPFVRSAKNALSR
-410 LSGRVED
+410 MSGRVEA

-426 REFCNKFRMAP
+426 REFFDKFRMAP
-437 DTRIQDHVA
+437 GMQIHAT
-446 ASLLADLSDPR
+446 ASLLADLSDPW

-464 TGDEFDLTVNMFEL
+464 TGEEFNLAVNMFTL

-490 DPGNL
+490 DPSNL

-505 ASSWNRGISGERIQM
+505 ASSWNRGVSGERIQM

-535 IVSENTVAQL
+535 IISENTVAQL
-545 NANARPTYA
+545 NASARPTYA

>member
-1 MPFECP
+1 MPLECP
-7 LCTSRRPFLRVEKF
+7 LCASRRPFLRVERF
-21 KNSYGD
+21 KNSDGR
-27 ICVRVYQNTGGTAPW
+27 IGVRAYQDTGGIAAW
-42 KANGFE
+42 RANGFE
-48 AIWKANGWFETNLS
+48 SIPSDA
-62 NANAGGGA
+62 GA
-70 QIVEAYTVCRN
+70 QVVEAYTVCRN
-81 GHVALDDPGVGDAHK
+81 GHVALNDPGVGAAHK

-133 EVFISHKSLP
+133 GVFISHKPLP
-143 YGASPIDNPEEVV
+143 YGASPIDNPDEVV
-156 ATVAANSEPLRIK
+156 ATAAANSEPLRTA
-169 LLNLLRMKLKLQG
+169 LLNLFRMELRLRE

-187 PLTGERETA
+187 PLTGDRET
-196 PVSILVDEIL
+196 VLVGTLVDEIL

-215 DDPEYA
+215 DDLEYA
-221 QEQANE
+221 QELADD

-243 KGGASATKHLAIVDL
+243 TGGTSLTKHLAIVDL

-299 DWCFNRLDGGTRSLA
+299 DWCFNRLDDSTRSLA

-339 LLQDISHEVQNVDN
+339 LLQDISHEVQDADN
-353 ASLTVIVISKCD
+353 ASLTVIAISKCD

-375 EDAPRG
+375 KDAPRG
-381 QYDIGRWNDLIPKKQ
+381 QYDIGRWNDLIPKEQ
-396 AVPFVRSAKNALSR
+396 VGPFVHSAKNALSR
-410 LSGRVED
+410 MSGRVEA

-426 REFCNKFRMAP
+426 REFFDKFRMAP
-437 DTRIQDHVA
+437 GMQIHAT
-446 ASLLADLSDPR
+446 ASLLADLSDPW

-464 TGDEFDLTVNMFEL
+464 TGEEFNLAVNMFTL

-490 DPGNL
+490 DPSNL

-505 ASSWNRGISGERIQM
+505 ASSWNRGVSGERIQM

-535 IVSENTVAQL
+535 IISENTVAQL
-545 NANARPTYA
+545 NASARPTYA

>member
-1 MPFECP
+1 MPLECP
-7 LCTSRRPFLRVEKF
+7 LCASRRPFLRVERF
-21 KNSYGD
+21 KNSDGR
-27 ICVRVYQNTGGTAPW
+27 IGVRAYQDTGGIAAW
-42 KANGFE
+42 RANGFE
-48 AIWKANGWFETNLS
+48 SIPSDA
-62 NANAGGGA
+62 GA
-70 QIVEAYTVCRN
+70 QVVEAYTVCRN
-81 GHVALDDPGVGDAHK
+81 GHVALDDPGVGAAHK

-118 PPIWDQAPQDDREPV
+118 PPIWDQAPQNDREPV
-133 EVFISHKSLP
+133 GVFVSHKPLP
-143 YGASPIDNPEEVV
+143 YGATPIDNPDEVV
-156 ATVAANSEPLRIK
+156 ATAAANSEPLRTA
-169 LLNLLRMKLKLQG
+169 LLNLFRMELKLRE

-187 PLTGERETA
+187 PLTGARETA
-196 PVSILVDEIL
+196 LVGTLVDEIL

-221 QEQANE
+221 QEQADD

-243 KGGASATKHLAIVDL
+243 TGGISLTKHMAIVDL

-299 DWCFNRLDGGTRSLA
+299 DWCFNRLDDGTRSLA

-326 ETMRAESSAITRK
+326 QTMRAESSAITRK
-339 LLQDISHEVQNVDN
+339 LLQDISHEVQDVDN

-375 EDAPRG
+375 DNAPRTH
-381 QYDIGRWNDLIPKKQ
+381 YDIGRWNDLIPKEQ
-396 AVPFVRSAKNALSR
+396 VGPFVRSAKNALSR
-410 LSGRVED
+410 MGGRVEG
-417 SQPMASAQV
+417 SQLMASAQV
-426 REFCNKFRMAP
+426 REFFDKFRMAP
-437 DTRIQDHVA
+437 GMQTHVT
-446 ASLLADLSDPR
+446 ASLLADLSDPC

-464 TGDEFDLTVNMFEL
+464 TGDEFNLAVNMFTL

-520 QDVAACALASALLAT
+520 QDVAACALASALLGT
-535 IVSENTVAQL
+535 IISENTVAQL
-545 NANARPTYA
+545 NANAHPTYA

>member
-1 MPFECP
+1 MPLECP
-7 LCTSRRPFLRVEKF
+7 LCASRRPFLRVERF
-21 KNSYGD
+21 KNSDGR
-27 ICVRVYQNTGGTAPW
+27 IGVRAYQDTGGIAAW
-42 KANGFE
+42 RANGFE
-48 AIWKANGWFETNLS
+48 SIPSDA
-62 NANAGGGA
+62 GA
-70 QIVEAYTVCRN
+70 QVVEAYTVCRN
-81 GHVALDDPGVGDAHK
+81 GHVVLDDPGVGAAHK

-133 EVFISHKSLP
+133 GVFVSHKPLP
-143 YGASPIDNPEEVV
+143 YGASPIDNPDEVV
-156 ATVAANSEPLRIK
+156 ATAAANSEPLRTA
-169 LLNLLRMKLKLQG
+169 LLNLFRMELRLRE

-187 PLTGERETA
+187 PLTGDRET
-196 PVSILVDEIL
+196 VLVGTLVDEIL

-215 DDPEYA
+215 DDLEYA
-221 QEQANE
+221 QELADD

-243 KGGASATKHLAIVDL
+243 TGGTSLTKHLAIVDL

-299 DWCFNRLDGGTRSLA
+299 DWCFNRLDDSTRSLA

-339 LLQDISHEVQNVDN
+339 LLQDISHEVQDADN
-353 ASLTVIVISKCD
+353 ASLTVIAISKCD

-375 EDAPRG
+375 KDAPRG
-381 QYDIGRWNDLIPKKQ
+381 QYDIGRWNDLIPKEQ
-396 AVPFVRSAKNALSR
+396 VGPFVRSAKNALSR
-410 LSGRVED
+410 MSGRVEA

-426 REFCNKFRMAP
+426 REFFDKFRMAP
-437 DTRIQDHVA
+437 GMQIHAT
-446 ASLLADLSDPR
+446 ASLLADLSDPW

-464 TGDEFDLTVNMFEL
+464 TGEEFNLAVNMFTL
-478 PGGAVTHTVSLN
+478 PGGAVTRTVSLN
-490 DPGNL
+490 DPSNL

-505 ASSWNRGISGERIQM
+505 ASSWNRGVSGERIQM

-535 IVSENTVAQL
+535 IISENTVAQL
-545 NANARPTYA
+545 NASARPTYA

>member
-1 MPFECP
+1 MPLECP
-7 LCTSRRPFLRVEKF
+7 LCASRRPFLRVERF
-21 KNSYGD
+21 KNSDGR
-27 ICVRVYQNTGGTAPW
+27 IGVRAYQDTGGIAAW
-42 KANGFE
+42 RANGFE
-48 AIWKANGWFETNLS
+48 SIPSDA
-62 NANAGGGA
+62 GA
-70 QIVEAYTVCRN
+70 QVVEAYTVCRN
-81 GHVALDDPGVGDAHK
+81 GHVALDDPGVGAAHK

-118 PPIWDQAPQDDREPV
+118 PPIWDQAPQNDREPV
-133 EVFISHKSLP
+133 GVFVSHKPLP
-143 YGASPIDNPEEVV
+143 YGASPIDNPDEVV
-156 ATVAANSEPLRIK
+156 ATAAANSEPLRTA
-169 LLNLLRMKLKLQG
+169 LLNLFRMELRLRE

-187 PLTGERETA
+187 PLTGDRET
-196 PVSILVDEIL
+196 VLVGTLVDEIL

-215 DDPEYA
+215 DDLEYA
-221 QEQANE
+221 QELADD

-243 KGGASATKHLAIVDL
+243 TGGISLTKHLAIVDL

-339 LLQDISHEVQNVDN
+339 LLQDISHEVQDADN
-353 ASLTVIVISKCD
+353 ASLTVIAISKCD

-375 EDAPRG
+375 NDAPRG
-381 QYDIGRWNDLIPKKQ
+381 QYDIGRWNDLIPKEQ
-396 AVPFVRSAKNALSR
+396 VGPFVRSAKNALSR
-410 LSGRVED
+410 MSGRVEA

-426 REFCNKFRMAP
+426 REFFDKFRMAP
-437 DTRIQDHVA
+437 GMQIHAT
-446 ASLLADLSDPR
+446 ASLLADLSDPW

-464 TGDEFDLTVNMFEL
+464 TGEEFNLAVNMFTL

-490 DPGNL
+490 DPSNL

-505 ASSWNRGISGERIQM
+505 ASSWNRGVSGERIQM

-535 IVSENTVAQL
+535 IISENTVAQL
-545 NANARPTYA
+545 NASARPTYA

>member
-1 MPFECP
+1 MPLECP
-7 LCTSRRPFLRVEKF
+7 LCASRRPFLRVERF
-21 KNSYGD
+21 KNSDGR
-27 ICVRVYQNTGGTAPW
+27 IGVRAYQDTGGIAAW
-42 KANGFE
+42 RANGFE
-48 AIWKANGWFETNLS
+48 SIPSDA
-62 NANAGGGA
+62 GA
-70 QIVEAYTVCRN
+70 QVVEAYTVCRN
-81 GHVALDDPGVGDAHK
+81 GHVALDDPGVGAAHK

-118 PPIWDQAPQDDREPV
+118 PPIWDQAPQNDREPV
-133 EVFISHKSLP
+133 GVFVSHKPLP
-143 YGASPIDNPEEVV
+143 YGASPIDNPDEVV
-156 ATVAANSEPLRIK
+156 ATAAANSEPLRTA
-169 LLNLLRMKLKLQG
+169 LLNLFRMELRLRE

-187 PLTGERETA
+187 PLTGDRET
-196 PVSILVDEIL
+196 VLVGTLVDEIL

-215 DDPEYA
+215 DDLEYA
-221 QEQANE
+221 QELADD

-243 KGGASATKHLAIVDL
+243 TGGTSLTKHLAIVDL

-339 LLQDISHEVQNVDN
+339 LLQDISHEVQDADN
-353 ASLTVIVISKCD
+353 ASLTVIAISKCD

-375 EDAPRG
+375 KDAPRG
-381 QYDIGRWNDLIPKKQ
+381 QYDIGRWNDLIPKEQ
-396 AVPFVRSAKNALSR
+396 VGPFVRSAKNALSR
-410 LSGRVED
+410 MSGRVEA

-426 REFCNKFRMAP
+426 REFFDKFRMAP
-437 DTRIQDHVA
+437 GMQIHAT
-446 ASLLADLSDPR
+446 ASLLADLSDPW

-464 TGDEFDLTVNMFEL
+464 TGEEFNLAVNMFTL

-490 DPGNL
+490 DPSNL

-505 ASSWNRGISGERIQM
+505 ASSWNRGVSGERIQM

-535 IVSENTVAQL
+535 IISENTVAQL
-545 NANARPTYA
+545 NASARPTYA

>member
-1 MPFECP
+1 MPLECP
-7 LCTSRRPFLRVEKF
+7 LCASRRPFLRVERF
-21 KNSYGD
+21 KNSDGR
-27 ICVRVYQNTGGTAPW
+27 IGVRAYQDTGGIAAW
-42 KANGFE
+42 RANGFE
-48 AIWKANGWFETNLS
+48 SIPSDA
-62 NANAGGGA
+62 GA
-70 QIVEAYTVCRN
+70 QVVEAYTVCRN
-81 GHVALDDPGVGDAHK
+81 GHVALDDPGVGAAHK

-118 PPIWDQAPQDDREPV
+118 PPIWDQAPQNDREPV
-133 EVFISHKSLP
+133 GVFVSHKPLP
-143 YGASPIDNPEEVV
+143 YGASPIDNPDEVV
-156 ATVAANSEPLRIK
+156 ATAAANSEPLRTA
-169 LLNLLRMKLKLQG
+169 LLNLFRMELRLRE

-187 PLTGERETA
+187 PLTGDRET
-196 PVSILVDEIL
+196 VLVGTLVDEIL

-215 DDPEYA
+215 DDLEYA
-221 QEQANE
+221 QELADD

-243 KGGASATKHLAIVDL
+243 TGGISLTKHLAIVDL

-339 LLQDISHEVQNVDN
+339 LLQDISHEVQDADN
-353 ASLTVIVISKCD
+353 ASLTVIAISKCD

-375 EDAPRG
+375 ENAPRG
-381 QYDIGRWNDLIPKKQ
+381 QYDIGRWNDLIPKEQ
-396 AVPFVRSAKNALSR
+396 VGPFVRSAKNALSR
-410 LSGRVED
+410 MSGRVEA

-426 REFCNKFRMAP
+426 REFFDKFRMAP
-437 DTRIQDHVA
+437 GMQIHAT
-446 ASLLADLSDPR
+446 ASLLADLSDPW

-464 TGDEFDLTVNMFEL
+464 TGEEFNLAVNMFTL

-490 DPGNL
+490 DPSNL

-505 ASSWNRGISGERIQM
+505 ASSWNRGVSGERIQM

-535 IVSENTVAQL
+535 IISENTVAQL
-545 NANARPTYA
+545 NASARPTYA

-578 FQALRHIIS
+578 FQALRHVIS

>member
-1 MPFECP
+1 MPLECP
-7 LCTSRRPFLRVEKF
+7 LCASRRPFLRVERF
-21 KNSYGD
+21 KNSDGR
-27 ICVRVYQNTGGTAPW
+27 IGVRAYQDTGGIAAW
-42 KANGFE
+42 RANGFE
-48 AIWKANGWFETNLS
+48 SIPSDA
-62 NANAGGGA
+62 GA
-70 QIVEAYTVCRN
+70 QVVEAYTVCRN
-81 GHVALDDPGVGDAHK
+81 GHVALDDPGVGAAHK

-133 EVFISHKSLP
+133 GVFVSHKPLP
-143 YGASPIDNPEEVV
+143 YGASPIDNPDEVV
-156 ATVAANSEPLRIK
+156 ATAAANSEPLRTA
-169 LLNLLRMKLKLQG
+169 LLNLFRMELRLRE

-187 PLTGERETA
+187 PLTGDRET
-196 PVSILVDEIL
+196 VLVGTLVDEIL

-215 DDPEYA
+215 DDLEYA
-221 QEQANE
+221 QELADD

-243 KGGASATKHLAIVDL
+243 TGGTSLTKHLAIVDL

-299 DWCFNRLDGGTRSLA
+299 DWCFNRLDDSTRSLA

-326 ETMRAESSAITRK
+326 ETMLAESSAITRK
-339 LLQDISHEVQNVDN
+339 LLQDISHEVQDADN
-353 ASLTVIVISKCD
+353 ASLTVIAISKCD

-375 EDAPRG
+375 NDAPRG
-381 QYDIGRWNDLIPKKQ
+381 QYDIGRWNDLIPKEQ
-396 AVPFVRSAKNALSR
+396 VGPFVRSAKNALSR
-410 LSGRVED
+410 MSGRVEA
-417 SQPMASAQV
+417 SQPMSSAQV
-426 REFCNKFRMAP
+426 REFFDKFRMAP
-437 DTRIQDHVA
+437 GMQIHAT
-446 ASLLADLSDPR
+446 ASLLADLSDPW

-464 TGDEFDLTVNMFEL
+464 TGEEFNLAVNMFTL
-478 PGGAVTHTVSLN
+478 PGGAVTRTVSLN
-490 DPGNL
+490 DPSNL

-505 ASSWNRGISGERIQM
+505 ASSWNRGVSGERIQM

-535 IVSENTVAQL
+535 IISENTVAQL
-545 NANARPTYA
+545 NASARPTYA

>member
-1 MPFECP
+1 MPLECP
-7 LCTSRRPFLRVEKF
+7 LCASRRPFLRVERF
-21 KNSYGD
+21 KNSDGR
-27 ICVRVYQNTGGTAPW
+27 IGVRAYQDTGGIAAW
-42 KANGFE
+42 RANGFE
-48 AIWKANGWFETNLS
+48 SIPSDA
-62 NANAGGGA
+62 GA
-70 QIVEAYTVCRN
+70 QVVEAYTVCRN
-81 GHVALDDPGVGDAHK
+81 GHVALDDPGVGAAHK

-118 PPIWDQAPQDDREPV
+118 PPIWDQAPQNDREPV
-133 EVFISHKSLP
+133 GVFISHKPLP
-143 YGASPIDNPEEVV
+143 YGASPIDNPDEVV
-156 ATVAANSEPLRIK
+156 ATAAANSEPLRTA
-169 LLNLLRMKLKLQG
+169 LLNLFRMELRLRE

-187 PLTGERETA
+187 PLTGDRET
-196 PVSILVDEIL
+196 VLVGTLVDEIL

-215 DDPEYA
+215 DDLEYA
-221 QEQANE
+221 QELADD

-243 KGGASATKHLAIVDL
+243 TGGTSLTKHLAIVDL

-299 DWCFNRLDGGTRSLA
+299 DWCFNRLDDSTRSLA

-339 LLQDISHEVQNVDN
+339 LLQDISHEVQDADN
-353 ASLTVIVISKCD
+353 ASLTVIAISKCD

-370 LEHAS
+370 LEHALK
-375 EDAPRG
+375 DAPRG
-381 QYDIGRWNDLIPKKQ
+381 QYDIGRWNDLIPKEQ
-396 AVPFVRSAKNALSR
+396 VGPFVRSAKNALSR
-410 LSGRVED
+410 MSGRVEA

-426 REFCNKFRMAP
+426 REFFDKFRMAP
-437 DTRIQDHVA
+437 GMQIHAT
-446 ASLLADLSDPR
+446 ASLLADLSDSW

-464 TGDEFDLTVNMFEL
+464 TGEEFNLAVNMFTL

-490 DPGNL
+490 DPSNL

-505 ASSWNRGISGERIQM
+505 ASSWNRGVSGERIQM

-535 IVSENTVAQL
+535 IISENTVAQL
-545 NANARPTYA
+545 NASARPTYA

>member
-1 MPFECP
+1 MPLECP
-7 LCTSRRPFLRVEKF
+7 LCASRRPFLRVERF
-21 KNSYGD
+21 KNSDGR
-27 ICVRVYQNTGGTAPW
+27 IGVRAYQDTCGIAAW
-42 KANGFE
+42 RANGFE
-48 AIWKANGWFETNLS
+48 SIPSDA
-62 NANAGGGA
+62 GA
-70 QIVEAYTVCRN
+70 QVVEAYTVCRN
-81 GHVALDDPGVGDAHK
+81 GHVALDDPGVGAAHK

-118 PPIWDQAPQDDREPV
+118 PPIWDQAPQNDREPV
-133 EVFISHKSLP
+133 GVFVSHKPLP
-143 YGASPIDNPEEVV
+143 YGASPIDNPDEVV
-156 ATVAANSEPLRIK
+156 ATAAANSEPLRTA
-169 LLNLLRMKLKLQG
+169 LLNLFRMELRLRE

-187 PLTGERETA
+187 PLTGDRET
-196 PVSILVDEIL
+196 VLVGTLVDEIL

-215 DDPEYA
+215 DDLEYA
-221 QEQANE
+221 QELADD

-243 KGGASATKHLAIVDL
+243 TGGTSLTKHLAIVDL

-299 DWCFNRLDGGTRSLA
+299 DWCFNRLDDSTRSLA

-339 LLQDISHEVQNVDN
+339 LLQDISHEVQDADN
-353 ASLTVIVISKCD
+353 ASLTVIAISKCD

-375 EDAPRG
+375 ENAPRG
-381 QYDIGRWNDLIPKKQ
+381 QYDIGRWNDLIPKEQ
-396 AVPFVRSAKNALSR
+396 VGPFVRSAKNALSR
-410 LSGRVED
+410 MSGRVEA

-426 REFCNKFRMAP
+426 REFFDKFRMAP
-437 DTRIQDHVA
+437 GMQIHAT
-446 ASLLADLSDPR
+446 ASLLADLSDPW

-464 TGDEFDLTVNMFEL
+464 TGEEFNLAVNMFTL

-490 DPGNL
+490 DPSNL

-505 ASSWNRGISGERIQM
+505 ASSWNRGVSGERIQM

-535 IVSENTVAQL
+535 IISENTVAQL
-545 NANARPTYA
+545 NASARPTYA

>member
-1 MPFECP
+1 MPLECP
-7 LCTSRRPFLRVEKF
+7 LCASRRPFLRVERF
-21 KNSYGD
+21 KNSDGR
-27 ICVRVYQNTGGTAPW
+27 IGVRAYQDTGGIAAW
-42 KANGFE
+42 RANGFE
-48 AIWKANGWFETNLS
+48 SIPSDA
-62 NANAGGGA
+62 GA
-70 QIVEAYTVCRN
+70 QVVEAYTVCRN
-81 GHVALDDPGVGDAHK
+81 GHVALDDPGVGAAHK

-133 EVFISHKSLP
+133 GVFISHKPLP
-143 YGASPIDNPEEVV
+143 YGATPIDNPDEVV
-156 ATVAANSEPLRIK
+156 ATAAANSEPLRTA
-169 LLNLLRMKLKLQG
+169 LLNLFRMELKLRE

-187 PLTGERETA
+187 PLTGARETA
-196 PVSILVDEIL
+196 LVGTLVDEIL

-221 QEQANE
+221 QEQADD

-243 KGGASATKHLAIVDL
+243 TGGISLTKHMAIVDL

-299 DWCFNRLDGGTRSLA
+299 DWCFNRLDDGTRSLA

-326 ETMRAESSAITRK
+326 QTMRAESSAITRK
-339 LLQDISHEVQNVDN
+339 LLQDISHEVQDVDN

-375 EDAPRG
+375 DNAPRTH
-381 QYDIGRWNDLIPKKQ
+381 YDIGRWNDLIPKEQ
-396 AVPFVRSAKNALSR
+396 VGPFVRSAKNALSR
-410 LSGRVED
+410 MGGRVEG
-417 SQPMASAQV
+417 SQLMASAQV
-426 REFCNKFRMAP
+426 REFFDKFRMAP
-437 DTRIQDHVA
+437 GMQTHVT
-446 ASLLADLSDPR
+446 ASLLADLSDPW

-464 TGDEFDLTVNMFEL
+464 TGDEFNLAVNMFTL

-520 QDVAACALASALLAT
+520 QDVAACALASALLST
-535 IVSENTVAQL
+535 IISENTVAQL

>member
-1 MPFECP
+1 MPLECP
-7 LCTSRRPFLRVEKF
+7 LCASRRPFLRVERF
-21 KNSYGD
+21 KNSDGR
-27 ICVRVYQNTGGTAPW
+27 IGVRAYQDTGGIAAW
-42 KANGFE
+42 RANGFE
-48 AIWKANGWFETNLS
+48 SIPSDA
-62 NANAGGGA
+62 GA
-70 QIVEAYTVCRN
+70 QVVEAYTVCRN
-81 GHVALDDPGVGDAHK
+81 GHVALDDPGVGAAHK

-118 PPIWDQAPQDDREPV
+118 PPIWDQAPQNDREPV
-133 EVFISHKSLP
+133 GVFVSHKPLP
-143 YGASPIDNPEEVV
+143 YGAFPIDNPDEVV
-156 ATVAANSEPLRIK
+156 ATAAANSEPLRTA
-169 LLNLLRMKLKLQG
+169 LLNLFRMELRLRE

-187 PLTGERETA
+187 PLTGDRET
-196 PVSILVDEIL
+196 VLVGTLVDEIL

-215 DDPEYA
+215 DDLEYA
-221 QEQANE
+221 QELADD

-243 KGGASATKHLAIVDL
+243 TGGTSLTKHLAIVDL

-299 DWCFNRLDGGTRSLA
+299 DWCFNRLDDSTRSLA

-339 LLQDISHEVQNVDN
+339 LLQDISHEVQDADN
-353 ASLTVIVISKCD
+353 ASLTVIAISKCD

-375 EDAPRG
+375 KDAPRG
-381 QYDIGRWNDLIPKKQ
+381 QYDIGRWNDLIPKEQ
-396 AVPFVRSAKNALSR
+396 VGPFVRSAKNALSR
-410 LSGRVED
+410 MSGRVEA

-426 REFCNKFRMAP
+426 REFFDKFRMAP
-437 DTRIQDHVA
+437 GMQIHAT
-446 ASLLADLSDPR
+446 ASLLADLSDPW

-464 TGDEFDLTVNMFEL
+464 TGEEFNLAVNMFTL

-490 DPGNL
+490 DPSNL

-505 ASSWNRGISGERIQM
+505 ASSWNRGVSGERIQM

-535 IVSENTVAQL
+535 IISENTVAQL
-545 NANARPTYA
+545 NASARPTYA

>member
-1 MPFECP
+1 MPLECP
-7 LCTSRRPFLRVEKF
+7 LCASRRPFLRVERF
-21 KNSYGD
+21 KNSDGR
-27 ICVRVYQNTGGTAPW
+27 IGVRAYQDTGGIAAW
-42 KANGFE
+42 RANGFE
-48 AIWKANGWFETNLS
+48 SIPSDA
-62 NANAGGGA
+62 GA
-70 QIVEAYTVCRN
+70 QVVEAYTVCRN
-81 GHVALDDPGVGDAHK
+81 GHVALDDPGVGAAHK

-133 EVFISHKSLP
+133 GVFISHKPLP
-143 YGASPIDNPEEVV
+143 YGASPIDNPDEVV
-156 ATVAANSEPLRIK
+156 ATAAANSEPLRTA
-169 LLNLLRMKLKLQG
+169 LLNLFRMELRLRE

-187 PLTGERETA
+187 PLTGDRET
-196 PVSILVDEIL
+196 VLVGTLVDEIL

-215 DDPEYA
+215 DDLEYA
-221 QEQANE
+221 QELADD

-243 KGGASATKHLAIVDL
+243 TGGTSLTKHLAIVDL

-299 DWCFNRLDGGTRSLA
+299 DWCFNRLDDSTRSLA

-326 ETMRAESSAITRK
+326 ETMLAESSAITRK
-339 LLQDISHEVQNVDN
+339 LLQDISHEVQDADN
-353 ASLTVIVISKCD
+353 ASLTVIAISKCD

-375 EDAPRG
+375 NDAPRG
-381 QYDIGRWNDLIPKKQ
+381 QYDIGRWNDLIPKEQ
-396 AVPFVRSAKNALSR
+396 VGPFVRSAKNALSR
-410 LSGRVED
+410 MSGRVEA
-417 SQPMASAQV
+417 SQPMSSAQV
-426 REFCNKFRMAP
+426 REFFDKFRMAP
-437 DTRIQDHVA
+437 GMQIHAT
-446 ASLLADLSDPR
+446 ASLLADLSDPW

-464 TGDEFDLTVNMFEL
+464 TGEEFNLAVNMFTL
-478 PGGAVTHTVSLN
+478 PGGAVTRTVSLN
-490 DPGNL
+490 DPSNL

-505 ASSWNRGISGERIQM
+505 ASCWNRGVSGERIQM

-535 IVSENTVAQL
+535 IISENTVAQL
-545 NANARPTYA
+545 NASARPTYA

>member
-1 MPFECP
+1 MPLECP
-7 LCTSRRPFLRVEKF
+7 LCASRRPFLRVERF
-21 KNSYGD
+21 KNSDGR
-27 ICVRVYQNTGGTAPW
+27 IGVRAYQDTGGIAAW
-42 KANGFE
+42 RANGFE
-48 AIWKANGWFETNLS
+48 SIPS
-62 NANAGGGA
+62 DAGA
-70 QIVEAYTVCRN
+70 RVVEAYTVCRN
-81 GHVALDDPGVGDAHK
+81 GHVALNDPGVGAAHK

-118 PPIWDQAPQDDREPV
+118 PPIWDQAPQNDREPV
-133 EVFISHKSLP
+133 GVFISHKPLP
-143 YGASPIDNPEEVV
+143 YGASPIDNPDEVV
-156 ATVAANSEPLRIK
+156 ATAAANSEPLRTA
-169 LLNLLRMKLKLQG
+169 LLNLFRMELRLRE

-187 PLTGERETA
+187 PLTGDRET
-196 PVSILVDEIL
+196 VLVGTLVDEIL

-215 DDPEYA
+215 DDLEYA
-221 QEQANE
+221 QELADD

-243 KGGASATKHLAIVDL
+243 TGGTSLTKHLAIVDL

-299 DWCFNRLDGGTRSLA
+299 DWCFNRLDDSTRSLA

-339 LLQDISHEVQNVDN
+339 LLQDISHEVQDADN
-353 ASLTVIVISKCD
+353 ASLTVIAISKCD

-375 EDAPRG
+375 KDAPRG
-381 QYDIGRWNDLIPKKQ
+381 QYDIGRWNDLIPKEQ
-396 AVPFVRSAKNALSR
+396 VGPFVRSAKNALSR
-410 LSGRVED
+410 MSGRVEA

-426 REFCNKFRMAP
+426 REFFDKFRMAP
-437 DTRIQDHVA
+437 GMQIHAT
-446 ASLLADLSDPR
+446 ASLLADLSDPW

-464 TGDEFDLTVNMFEL
+464 TGEEFNLAVNMFTL

-490 DPGNL
+490 DPSNL

-505 ASSWNRGISGERIQM
+505 ASSWNRGVSGERIQM

-535 IVSENTVAQL
+535 IISENTVAQL
-545 NANARPTYA
+545 NASARPTYA

>member
-1 MPFECP
+1 MPLECP
-7 LCTSRRPFLRVEKF
+7 LCASRRPFLRVERF
-21 KNSYGD
+21 KNSDGR
-27 ICVRVYQNTGGTAPW
+27 IGVRAYQDTGGIAAW
-42 KANGFE
+42 RANGFE
-48 AIWKANGWFETNLS
+48 SIPSDA
-62 NANAGGGA
+62 GA
-70 QIVEAYTVCRN
+70 QVVEAYTVCRN
-81 GHVALDDPGVGDAHK
+81 GHVALDDPGVGAAHK

-118 PPIWDQAPQDDREPV
+118 PPIWDQAPQNDREPV
-133 EVFISHKSLP
+133 GVFVSHKPLP
-143 YGASPIDNPEEVV
+143 YGASPIDNPDEVV
-156 ATVAANSEPLRIK
+156 ATAAANSEPLRTA
-169 LLNLLRMKLKLQG
+169 LLNLFRMELRLRE

-187 PLTGERETA
+187 PLTGDRET
-196 PVSILVDEIL
+196 VLVGTLVDEIL

-215 DDPEYA
+215 DDLEYA
-221 QEQANE
+221 QELADD

-243 KGGASATKHLAIVDL
+243 TGGISLTKHLAIVDL

-299 DWCFNRLDGGTRSLA
+299 DWCFNRLDDSTRSLA

-339 LLQDISHEVQNVDN
+339 LLQDISHEVQDADN
-353 ASLTVIVISKCD
+353 ASLTVIAISKCD

-375 EDAPRG
+375 KDAPRG
-381 QYDIGRWNDLIPKKQ
+381 QYDIGRWNGLIPKEQ
-396 AVPFVRSAKNALSR
+396 VGPFVRSAKNALSR
-410 LSGRVED
+410 MSGRVEA

-426 REFCNKFRMAP
+426 REFFDKFRMAP
-437 DTRIQDHVA
+437 GMQIHAT
-446 ASLLADLSDPR
+446 ASLLADLSDPW

-464 TGDEFDLTVNMFEL
+464 TGEEFNLAVNMFTL

-490 DPGNL
+490 DPSNL

-505 ASSWNRGISGERIQM
+505 ASSWNRGVSGERIQM

-535 IVSENTVAQL
+535 IISENMVAQL
-545 NANARPTYA
+545 NASARPTYA

>member
-1 MPFECP
+1 MPLECP
-7 LCTSRRPFLRVEKF
+7 LCASRRPFLRVERF
-21 KNSYGD
+21 KNSDGR
-27 ICVRVYQNTGGTAPW
+27 IGVRAYQDTGGIAAW
-42 KANGFE
+42 RANGFE
-48 AIWKANGWFETNLS
+48 SIPSDA
-62 NANAGGGA
+62 GA
-70 QIVEAYTVCRN
+70 QVVEAYTVCRN
-81 GHVALDDPGVGDAHK
+81 GHVALDDPGVGAAHK

-118 PPIWDQAPQDDREPV
+118 PPIWDQAPQNDREPV
-133 EVFISHKSLP
+133 GVFVSHKPLP
-143 YGASPIDNPEEVV
+143 YGASPIDNPDEVV
-156 ATVAANSEPLRIK
+156 ATAAANSEPLRTA
-169 LLNLLRMKLKLQG
+169 LLNLFRMELRLRE

-187 PLTGERETA
+187 PLTGDRET
-196 PVSILVDEIL
+196 VLVGTLVDEIL

-215 DDPEYA
+215 DDLEYA
-221 QEQANE
+221 QELADD

-243 KGGASATKHLAIVDL
+243 TGGTSLTKHLAIVDL

-299 DWCFNRLDGGTRSLA
+299 DWCFNRLDDSTRSLA
-314 LRPISDETTTTR
+314 LRPISDETTTR

-339 LLQDISHEVQNVDN
+339 LLQDISHEVQDADN
-353 ASLTVIVISKCD
+353 ASLTVIAISKCD

-375 EDAPRG
+375 KDAPRG
-381 QYDIGRWNDLIPKKQ
+381 QYDIGRWNGLIPKEQ
-396 AVPFVRSAKNALSR
+396 VGPFVRSAKNALSR
-410 LSGRVED
+410 MSGRVEA

-426 REFCNKFRMAP
+426 REFFDKFRMAP
-437 DTRIQDHVA
+437 GMQIHAT
-446 ASLLADLSDPR
+446 ASLLADLSDPW

-464 TGDEFDLTVNMFEL
+464 TGEEFNLAVNMFTL

-490 DPGNL
+490 DPSNL

-505 ASSWNRGISGERIQM
+505 ASSWNRGVSGERIQM

-535 IVSENTVAQL
+535 IISENTVAQL
-545 NANARPTYA
+545 NASARPTYA

>member
-1 MPFECP
+1 MEAHMPLECP
-7 LCTSRRPFLRVEKF
+7 LCASRRPFLRVERF
-21 KNSYGD
+21 KNSDGR
-27 ICVRVYQNTGGTAPW
+27 IGVRAYQDTGGIAAW
-42 KANGFE
+42 RANGFE
-48 AIWKANGWFETNLS
+48 SIPSDA
-62 NANAGGGA
+62 GA
-70 QIVEAYTVCRN
+70 QVVEAYTVCRN
-81 GHVALDDPGVGDAHK
+81 GHVALDDPGVGAAHK

-118 PPIWDQAPQDDREPV
+118 PPIWDQAPQNDREPV
-133 EVFISHKSLP
+133 GVFISHKPLP
-143 YGASPIDNPEEVV
+143 YGASPIDNPDEVV
-156 ATVAANSEPLRIK
+156 ATAAANSEPLRTA
-169 LLNLLRMKLKLQG
+169 LLNLFRMELRLRE

-187 PLTGERETA
+187 PLTGDRET
-196 PVSILVDEIL
+196 VLVGTLVDEIL

-215 DDPEYA
+215 DDLEYA
-221 QEQANE
+221 QELADD

-243 KGGASATKHLAIVDL
+243 TGGTSLTKHLAIVDL

-299 DWCFNRLDGGTRSLA
+299 DWCFNRLDDSTRSLA

-339 LLQDISHEVQNVDN
+339 LLQDISHEVQDADN
-353 ASLTVIVISKCD
+353 ASLTVIAISKCD

-375 EDAPRG
+375 KDAPRG
-381 QYDIGRWNDLIPKKQ
+381 QYDIGRWNDLIPKEQ
-396 AVPFVRSAKNALSR
+396 VGPFVRSAKNALSR
-410 LSGRVED
+410 MSGRVEA

-426 REFCNKFRMAP
+426 REFFDKFRMAP
-437 DTRIQDHVA
+437 GMQIHAT
-446 ASLLADLSDPR
+446 ASLLADLSDPW

-464 TGDEFDLTVNMFEL
+464 TGEEFNLAVNMFTL

-490 DPGNL
+490 DPSNL

-505 ASSWNRGISGERIQM
+505 ASSWNRGVSGERIQM

-535 IVSENTVAQL
+535 IISENTVAQL
-545 NANARPTYA
+545 NASARPTYA

>member
-1 MPFECP
+1 MPLECP
-7 LCTSRRPFLRVEKF
+7 LCASRRPFLRVERF
-21 KNSYGD
+21 KNSDGR
-27 ICVRVYQNTGGTAPW
+27 IGVRAYQDTGGIAAW
-42 KANGFE
+42 RANGFE
-48 AIWKANGWFETNLS
+48 SIPSDA
-62 NANAGGGA
+62 GA
-70 QIVEAYTVCRN
+70 QVVEAYTVCRN
-81 GHVALDDPGVGDAHK
+81 GHVALDDPGVGAAHK

-118 PPIWDQAPQDDREPV
+118 PPIWDQAPQNDREPV
-133 EVFISHKSLP
+133 GVFVSHKPLP
-143 YGASPIDNPEEVV
+143 YGASPIDNPDEVV
-156 ATVAANSEPLRIK
+156 ATAAANSEPLRTA
-169 LLNLLRMKLKLQG
+169 LLNLFRMELRLRE

-187 PLTGERETA
+187 PLTGDRET
-196 PVSILVDEIL
+196 VLVGTLVDEIL

-215 DDPEYA
+215 DDLEYA
-221 QEQANE
+221 QELADD

-243 KGGASATKHLAIVDL
+243 TGGTSLTKHLAIVDL

-299 DWCFNRLDGGTRSLA
+299 DWCFNRLDDSTRSLA

-339 LLQDISHEVQNVDN
+339 LLQDISHEVQDADN
-353 ASLTVIVISKCD
+353 ASLTVIAISKCD

-375 EDAPRG
+375 ENVPRG
-381 QYDIGRWNDLIPKKQ
+381 QYDIGRWNDLIPKEQ
-396 AVPFVRSAKNALSR
+396 VGPFVRSAKNALSR
-410 LSGRVED
+410 MSGRVEA

-426 REFCNKFRMAP
+426 REFFDKFRMAP
-437 DTRIQDHVA
+437 GMQIHAT
-446 ASLLADLSDPR
+446 ASLLADLSDPW

-464 TGDEFDLTVNMFEL
+464 TGEEFNLAVNMFTL

-490 DPGNL
+490 DPSNL

-505 ASSWNRGISGERIQM
+505 ASSWNRGVSGERIQM

-535 IVSENTVAQL
+535 IISENTVAQL
-545 NANARPTYA
+545 NASARPTYA